1 MKNAWKTW
9 KLYITI
15 ALLALLVVDLALLA
29 AYVRISSQSPQALQ
43 AQLVSLRAKSRLLK
57 ADVDRGQRIRSTLS
71 QAGSECTK
79 FYNSAFLDAST
90 GYSGVSA
97 DLNSIAKEAGLQT
110 GSVDFKQKAVE
121 RRGVSEIAIT
131 ETVDGTYPA
140 LIRFINGLERS
151 KNFYMLRSLT
161 LTSAST
167 GGIQLKLELA
177 TYFRT

>member
-9 KLYITI
+9 KLYITV

-29 AYVRISSQSPQALQ
+29 AYVRISNQSPQALRT
-43 AQLVSLRAKSRLLK
+43 QLVALHTKARLLK
-57 ADVDRGQRIRSTLS
+57 ADVERGQHIRTSLA
-71 QAGSECTK
+71 QAGRDCDK
-79 FYNSAFLDAST
+79 FYSSTFLDAST

-97 DLNSIAKEAGLQT
+97 DLDAIAKQAGLQT
-110 GSVDFKQKAVE
+110 GSVEFKQKPVE
-121 RRGVSEIAIT
+121 GRGVSEIAIT

-151 KNFYMLRSLT
+151 KNFYMLRSLS
-161 LTSAST
+161 LDSAST
-167 GGIQLKLELA
+167 GGIRLKLELA